1 MCVCVS
7 QHMEKKICTVMRM
20 ADPSVSK
27 KSIRLDLA
35 SRFGDDQVETAKGWI
50 NAEIE
55 RILGKLRAMDHDK
68 LIAHGDKLN
77 KMAAQAA
84 QADKP
89 AKKPAR
95 EHAAKSSKKP
105 AKAPAPEQEEADSL
119 ASAPC
124 MQRYASPERV
134 CVVHW
139 YSFSNPRTLC
149 IHSASASW
157 KSPATVEHL

>member
-1 MCVCVS
+1 
-7 QHMEKKICTVMRM
+7 MEKKICTVMRM

-35 SRFGDDQVETAKGWI
+35 SKFGDEQVEAAKGWI

-84 QADKP
+84 QADTAPEAKP
-89 AKKPAR
+89 AKKPAK

-105 AKAPAPEQEEADSL
+105 AKAPAPEQEKADSL
-119 ASAPC
+119 ASAPS
-124 MQRYASPERV
+124 MQRYASPER
-134 CVVHW
+134 VVHW

-149 IHSASASW
+149 IHAASVILALC
-157 KSPATVEHL
+157 AFVEISC